1 MKTILLSISLLFGA
15 LHLAAQEDPATIV
28 QKAEDK
34 LRGEQSYA
42 EMSMTIVRPAW
53 NRTIRMKSWSR
64 GNQYSL
70 ILITHPARDKGTV
83 FLKKN
88 KEIYNW
94 IPSIE
99 RQIKLP
105 PSMMNQSWMGSDFT
119 NDDLVTES
127 SLVKDYTHKLIG
139 EVEIKGRKAWK
150 IELRPKEDAA
160 VVWGKVVLHIDQ
172 AEYLHLKTEFYDE
185 EGDLV
190 SVMTAEKIGNLGG
203 KVLPIVLVME
213 PVAEPG
219 HKTILEYH
227 QLDFKVNIPREHF
240 TTQYMKRVR

>member
-1 MKTILLSISLLFGA
+1 MKTTLISLSLA
-15 LHLAAQEDPATIV
+15 LSFLSLNAQDPLAIV
-28 QKAEDK
+28 EQAENK

-42 EMSMTIVRPAW
+42 EMSMTIVRPSW
-53 NRTIRMKSWSR
+53 SRTIRMKSWSR
-64 GNQYSL
+64 GTDYSL
-70 ILITHPARDKGTV
+70 ILITQPARDKGTV
-83 FLKKN
+83 FLKKR

-127 SLVKDYTHKLIG
+127 SLVKDYTHTLIG
-139 EVEIKGRKAWK
+139 EVEINGRKAWK
-150 IELRPKEDAA
+150 IELKPKEGAA

-172 AEYLHLKTEFYDE
+172 AEFLHLRTEFYDE

-190 SVMTAEKIGNLGG
+190 NIMTAEKIGLLGG
-203 KVLPIVLVME
+203 KILPLIVVME
-213 PVAEPG
+213 PVGEPG
-219 HKTILEYH
+219 NKTILEYKA
-227 QLDFKVNIPREHF
+227 LDFTVNIPREHF

>member
-1 MKTILLSISLLFGA
+1 MRTNFLFLFLFLFGGLHAQDA
-15 LHLAAQEDPATIV
+15 LEIV

-42 EMSMTIVRPAW
+42 EMSMTIVRPSW
-53 NRTIRMKSWSR
+53 NRTIKMKSWSR
-64 GNQYSL
+64 GTDFSL
-70 ILITHPARDKGTV
+70 ILVTYPARDKGTV
-83 FLKKN
+83 FLKKR

-127 SLVKDYTHKLIG
+127 SLVKDYSHKLIG
-139 EVEIKGRKAWK
+139 EVTVNGRKAWK
-150 IELRPKEDAA
+150 IELTPLENAA

-172 AEYLHLKTEFYDE
+172 AEFIHLRTEFYDE
-185 EGDLV
+185 DADLV
-190 SVMTAEKIGNLGG
+190 STMEAKEVGELGG
-203 KVLPIVLVME
+203 KILPTVVVME
-213 PVAEPG
+213 PVGEPG
-219 HKTILEYH
+219 KKTILEYH
-227 QLDFKVNIPREHF
+227 ALDFNVNIPREHF